1 MAGVR
6 VLLAH
11 RAEQIH
17 QEASDLFERLGW
29 EVLHATDGL
38 EAERLC
44 RSGHPDVAVLE
55 AELDWPRDGS
65 LLEHFRADSVLGATR
80 ALFLARDLE
89 LDQALTGLDEGMHY
103 LVEPVPASELAVRVK
118 TLE

>member
-44 RSGHPDVAVLE
+44 RAGHPDVAVLE

-65 LLEHFRADSVLGATR
+65 LLEHFRADSELRRVR
-80 ALFLARDLE
+80 VRFLACELE
-89 LDQALTGLDEGMHY
+89 LDHGPAGLDEGMDY
-103 LVEPVPASELAVRVK
+103 LVEPMPAPELS
-118 TLE
+118 